1 MEDFN
6 MNDKEF
12 QELKKKLEATVF
24 RYYNNN
30 PYSQRTDDC
39 VIRAIAAGTGDNWK
53 NVALKL
59 TNLMIETG
67 YMINTPELY
76 GKYLKNIGWIQQKQP
91 VHTNKK
97 KMKVKDFVKQFDGQA
112 IIHVG
117 KTHVSYVEDGKLW
130 DIWNCEDELMG
141 IYWTP
146 KGK

>member
-1 MEDFN
+1 MEDLI

-12 QELKKKLEATVF
+12 EEVMKKLESTVF

-30 PYSQRTDDC
+30 PHHRQTEDC
-39 VIRAIAAGTGDNWK
+39 VIRAISAGTGDSWED
-53 NVALKL
+53 VAQKL

-76 GKYLKNIGWIQQKQP
+76 GKYLKNIGWVKQKQP
-91 VHTNKK
+91 IYADKK
-97 KMKVKDFVKQFDGQA
+97 KMRVGDFVKQFEGKA

-117 KTHVSYVEDGKLW
+117 KTHVSYVENGRLW

-141 IYWTP
+141 VYWTP
-146 KGK
+146 KQI